1 MLQCGGALAIA
12 LRDLGSPA
20 QVGAAAV
27 FGLALYVSRSKNRHA
42 ALAVAVWFAGAA
54 VLQAV
59 TSDDPLGWT
68 AVLGH
73 GARVAVPLAI
83 ARPERAA
90 LVLRIGASM
99 TYFGHGIEALGLHP
113 KFLGFI
119 QVAGGHVGLELADV
133 APTMLRVIGSV
144 DVAVAALFLRAGPR
158 PMVAGYMSVWAT
170 IAALARTVYAGPIG
184 IADTLLRAPYAAAP
198 LWLFLR
204 WRGQSRTG
212 DSERLAD
219 DERDVLFV
227 DEPDP

>member
-1 MLQCGGALAIA
+1 M
-12 LRDLGSPA
+12 
-20 QVGAAAV
+20 AA
-27 FGLALYVSRSKNRHA
+27 
-42 ALAVAVWFAGAA
+42 WFAASA
-54 VLQAV
+54 IVQAV
-59 TSDDPLGWT
+59 TSDDALGWT

-83 ARPERAA
+83 ARPERAP

-99 TYFGHGIEALGLHP
+99 TFFGHGIESLGLHP

-119 QVAGGHVGLELADV
+119 QVAGAHVGLELADV
-133 APTMLRVIGSV
+133 APTTLRVIGSV
-144 DVAVAALFLRAGPR
+144 DVAVAALFLRPGPR

-204 WRGQSRTG
+204 WRRQPPSS
-212 DSERLAD
+212 DSQRLAD
-219 DERDVLFV
+219 DEGDVLFV